1 MKLYI
6 AEKPSLGRAIAQ
18 VLPKPHKNEQGY
30 IQLANGD
37 CVTWCVG
44 HLLEQAAPDDY
55 DDKYKKWQ
63 FDHLPIVPESW
74 QLKAKAKTRSQLSV
88 IKKLVKK
95 ASEIINAGDPD
106 REGQIL
112 VDEVIN
118 HAKPSSN
125 KIQNA
130 KRLLIN
136 DLNPQA
142 VKKAL
147 ANLKPN
153 KEFIPLATSALARA
167 RADWLYG
174 MNMTRAYTL
183 QGQKAGYKG
192 VLSVGR
198 VQTPL
203 LGLVVERDNTIK
215 DFISKPF
222 YQVLADLIT
231 QNNERFKAKWVPSA
245 ACQDHLDE
253 EGRLLNKA
261 LAENIVNR
269 ISGKAAKVEKV
280 ERELK
285 KQNAPLPFNLSQ
297 LQMTANKAF
306 GINAKACL
314 DTCQALYEKHK
325 LITYPRSD
333 CQYLPLDHFYQAND
347 VVSSI
352 ASTNT
357 ALNQA
362 CQDADT
368 RIKSKAW
375 NNAKVDAHHA
385 IIPTTKKADISKL
398 SQYEA
403 KVYNLIA
410 KQYLA
415 QFYPAHEFED
425 IKVKV
430 RIETGQFSASSK
442 QTKVLGWK
450 SILGKPEQQSA
461 HTLPP
466 LEEGQDLTC
475 VQGILEEKQTEPPK
489 HFTDASLLSA
499 MTGIARYVKDKAIK
513 QILKD
518 TDGLGTEATRAGMI
532 ELLIKRGFITRQNK
546 NILATAAGTQ
556 LIASL
561 PSQATTPDMTALWE
575 ANLDQISHKTM
586 SYQHF
591 MAPMLENLQALLIT
605 AEQTQMPNMA
615 HLTSPAKTPFK
626 KRKSTASKG
635 KFNTKTAS
643 KTKKR

>member
-55 DDKYKKWQ
+55 DTKYKKWQ
-63 FDHLPIVPESW
+63 FEHLPIVPKQW
-74 QLKAKAKTRSQLSV
+74 QLKAKPKTRSQLTV

-118 HAKPSSN
+118 HAKPSAS
-125 KIQNA
+125 KIKHA

-142 VKKAL
+142 VSKAL
-147 ANLKPN
+147 ANLKSN
-153 KEFIPLATSALARA
+153 SEFIPLATSALARA

-222 YQVLADLIT
+222 YQVFAKLMTAK
-231 QNNERFKAKWVPSA
+231 NEHFKAKWLPSE
-245 ACQDHLDE
+245 ACQDYLDE
-253 EGRLLNKA
+253 DGRLLNKA

-269 ISGKAAKVEKV
+269 ISGKAAKVETIDNK
-280 ERELK
+280 LK

-333 CQYLPLDHFYQAND
+333 CQYLPVDHFYQAKD
-347 VVSSI
+347 VIAAI
-352 ASTNT
+352 ASTNQELST
-357 ALNQA
+357 F
-362 CQDADT
+362 CQSADT
-368 RIKSKAW
+368 SIKSKAW
-375 NNAKVDAHHA
+375 NNAKVEAHHA
-385 IIPTTKKADISKL
+385 IIPTVKKADISKL
-398 SQYEA
+398 TAYEA

-425 IKVKV
+425 IKAEI
-430 RIETGQFSASSK
+430 RIETGLFSASSK
-442 QTKVLGWK
+442 QTKALGWK
-450 SILGKPEQQSA
+450 KVLGKADQQST

-466 LEEGQDLTC
+466 LKVGQELTC
-475 VQGILEEKQTEPPK
+475 LQGILEEKQTEPPK

-499 MTGIARYVKDKAIK
+499 MTGIARYVKDQAIK
-513 QILKD
+513 KILKE

-546 NILATAAGTQ
+546 NILATPAGTQ

-575 ANLDQISHKTM
+575 ANLGQISQKAM
-586 SYQHF
+586 SYQTF
-591 MAPMLENLQALLIT
+591 MAPMLENLKGLLTT

-615 HLTSPAKTPFK
+615 NMASPKSAYSN
-626 KRKSTASKG
+626 KRKSSKR
-635 KFNTKTAS
+635 KFY
-643 KTKKR
+643 KTKKVGEFNSK